1 MRRKKMANNP
11 AEDNYNPPGIG
22 QNDFDEFRFED
33 IEDEDLFW
41 MNQQNG
47 DGNPA
52 FRKMNENQGY
62 NTKTG
67 IVEDFQRMQVV
78 FQRT

>member
-1 MRRKKMANNP
+1 MANNP

-22 QNDFDEFRFED
+22 QNDFDEFRFDD

-41 MNQQNG
+41 LGTANN
-47 DGNPA
+47 DTNAPY
-52 FRKMNENQGY
+52 RKINDNQGY

-67 IVEDFQRMQVV
+67 IVADFDRQQIIYQRS
-78 FQRT
+78 

>member
-1 MRRKKMANNP
+1 MANNP

-41 MNQQNG
+41 LNQRNG

-52 FRKMNENQGY
+52 FRKMNESQGY
-62 NTKTG
+62 NTKTS
-67 IVEDFQRMQVV
+67 IVQDFQRMQVV

>member
-11 AEDNYNPPGIG
+11 AEDQYNPPGIG
-22 QNDFDEFRFED
+22 QNDFDRVRFDD
-33 IEDEDLFW
+33 IEEEDLFW
-41 MNQQNG
+41 LNESKNN
-47 DGNPA
+47 NPA
-52 FRKMNENQGY
+52 FRKMNDNQGY

-67 IVEDFQRMQVV
+67 IVQDFNRMQQV